1 MALSNAHVWGEE
13 TGLDVIQPWLPVDE
27 YIEAGIKLLLC
38 GPTVSYLAEWEWP
51 SPLTVGLAAG
61 AAAAAAAAAAS
72 DEEDPSR
79 FGQRTTSPGA
89 EELTEA
95 EVIDLEADFA
105 EKPYPGLP
113 YSLETSWDYKR
124 FTDQG
129 ELTSSVEE
137 ERKNQHVIRSKRVW
151 TDRGKYRRGD
161 RVDICAEIVGLSG
174 KAPSDYYVVA
184 QCFPLSDRNRVKS
197 RVLRP
202 CRCEEAPELD
212 FFCFKAFPKRVTTR
226 VQENE
231 FPFYVGPYRVDGPG
245 SPQFDNPGTG
255 PGPALRI
262 PLDEALQIRVTP
274 LVDEVEVYV
283 SHFNKPVRV
292 QALNQLDQIVDSVE
306 SGEEE
311 GEIKALEL
319 EGKGINR
326 LVVTG
331 GGGEGF
337 VHGLCVDP
345 DRKGHQ
351 AEQQKQQERAFQYC
365 GTLELGVG
373 EDPAEWGITLNVQT
387 VDYSRR
393 DVDPITAA
401 QNIGGMPV
409 SQNVADLGGCVL
421 VLLLD
426 HVFDVI

>member
-1 MALSNAHVWGEE
+1 
-13 TGLDVIQPWLPVDE
+13 
-27 YIEAGIKLLLC
+27 
-38 GPTVSYLAEWEWP
+38 
-51 SPLTVGLAAG
+51 
-61 AAAAAAAAAAS
+61 
-72 DEEDPSR
+72 
-79 FGQRTTSPGA
+79 
-89 EELTEA
+89 
-95 EVIDLEADFA
+95 
-105 EKPYPGLP
+105 
-113 YSLETSWDYKR
+113 
-124 FTDQG
+124 
-129 ELTSSVEE
+129 
-137 ERKNQHVIRSKRVW
+137 
-151 TDRGKYRRGD
+151 
-161 RVDICAEIVGLSG
+161 
-174 KAPSDYYVVA
+174 
-184 QCFPLSDRNRVKS
+184 
-197 RVLRP
+197 
-202 CRCEEAPELD
+202 
-212 FFCFKAFPKRVTTR
+212 
-226 VQENE
+226 
-231 FPFYVGPYRVDGPG
+231 
-245 SPQFDNPGTG
+245 
-255 PGPALRI
+255 LRI
-262 PLDEALQIRVTP
+262 PFDEALQIRVTP

-351 AEQQKQQERAFQYC
+351 VEQQKQQERAFQYC
-365 GTLELGVG
+365 GILELGVG